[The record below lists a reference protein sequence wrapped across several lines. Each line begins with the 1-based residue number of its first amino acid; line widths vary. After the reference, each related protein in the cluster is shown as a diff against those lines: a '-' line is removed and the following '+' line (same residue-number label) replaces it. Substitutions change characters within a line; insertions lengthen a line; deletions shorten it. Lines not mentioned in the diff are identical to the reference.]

1 MDNARII
8 IRLTKPSLLASI
20 RRGFLWVRQL
30 FGSRCVQSPSVY
42 AFVTNV
48 LRNRTAYYAYRDR
61 RKQLEKLSR
70 RQRKMAKLLFRLAN
84 ATQASSVQL
93 PASCMHYSAFILS
106 GCSSTRINV
115 SNTADTIEFQVA
127 STTNNVQCSMF
138 NVQYSILFSLGI
150 CDLTI
155 EPLQT
160 SPRGGF
166 RFSPVGATGGVSSPL
181 GELEGAYAQC
191 SMSNAESIANRSKP
205 GRCVLKEQ
213 GCSLAAG
220 ADSEG
225 ESVSGNDYKYIVYI

>member
-1 MDNARII
+1 M
-8 IRLTKPSLLASI
+8 
-20 RRGFLWVRQL
+20 RQL

-115 SNTADTIEFQVA
+115 GNTADTIEFQVA
-127 STTNNVQCSMF
+127 STTNNVQFSIF
-138 NVQYSILFSLGI
+138 NFQWSILFSLGI

-155 EPLQT
+155 GNPEAAMLN
-160 SPRGGF
+160 
-166 RFSPVGATGGVSSPL
+166 
-181 GELEGAYAQC
+181 AQC
-191 SMSNAESIANRSKP
+191 PMLNAESIANRSKS